1 MTVEWD
7 DIGFVISS
15 TYRTTV
21 LRRLAESPSTPSQI
35 GADQDIAVAHVSR
48 TLQQLRDRSMV
59 DLLVPEDR
67 RKGRVY
73 RLSEKGELVWEQTKE
88 HNLA

>member
-1 MTVEWD
+1 MTVDWD

-15 TYRTTV
+15 SYRTEV

-35 GADQDIAVAHVSR
+35 GSDQDIAVAHVSR
-48 TLQQLRDRSMV
+48 ALQQLRDREMV

-67 RKGRVY
+67 KKGRVY
-73 RLSEKGELVWEQTKE
+73 RMTDKGESVWEQTKK
-88 HNLA
+88 HNLV